1 MINGNVG
8 HAIVG
13 LGGMGNFHREL
24 VKTIDGLETVG
35 SFDIKEDRQ
44 QFARDNGLIA
54 YDSLEDLLAD

>member
-35 SFDIKEDRQ
+35 SNDIKEDRQ
-44 QFARDNGLIA
+44 QLARENG
-54 YDSLEDLLAD
+54 